1 MSLADRLS
9 KAKDLLIGDEPFAE
23 LPDVI
28 GYQDIVHQWDRGYR
42 ATLERLIR
50 SGDTGPRG
58 AQIHDFPKNETAVRP
73 LAHFD
78 PRDRII
84 YEAMVYRI
92 APRIDRQLHPY
103 VYGYKWWHRMARP
116 VPWSACW
123 GRMKESTRKTLR
135 LNPALRIAHTD
146 VSAFYEHID
155 IGSLVESLYDL
166 DGDESPGE
174 DLAAFLNR
182 FQSITDARGL
192 PQGPNASG
200 ILANLVLMPIDAFLA
215 RASLPFARYSDDI
228 RIFHRDRTALRDVLI
243 EITRLLRGMGLT
255 IAAAKTRILDP
266 EEGLAEEL
274 DTRYSSLKYAVK
286 NGIPGSRD
294 KIREEFESLDKE
306 GTFSGTKTRFVL
318 NRMSELGDDYAV
330 SWCLES
336 LERTPH
342 AVTEVFRYLAVTG
355 RSRERE
361 ITGRLARFIDR
372 GASASFPFT
381 EQRILRYFLST
392 QDSPAKTKEAAW
404 MVLEDRNRQDYSRE
418 VAARCAGRHASLAE
432 SRILRNRFEREQ
444 IPAVRRALLVGLYES
459 GHLTSDY
466 LSEVKDAYA
475 HLLWTCTFLATE
487 PNIALPKIG

>member
-1 MSLADRLS
+1 MNLTDRLS

-42 ATLERLIR
+42 ARLEALIR
-50 SGDTGPRG
+50 SGDTGPVG

-84 YEAMVYRI
+84 YEAMVYRL
-92 APRIDRQLHPY
+92 APRIDRHLHPY
-103 VYGYKWWHRMARP
+103 VYGYKWWHRLARP

-123 GRMKESTRKTLR
+123 RRMKESTRSTLR
-135 LNPALRIAHTD
+135 RNPALRIAHTD

-174 DLAAFLNR
+174 DLAAV
-182 FQSITDARGL
+182 TDARGL
-192 PQGPNASG
+192 PQGPDASG

-215 RASLPFARYSDDI
+215 REKFPFARYSDDI

-255 IAAAKTRILDP
+255 IAGAKTRILDP

-274 DTRYSSLKYAVK
+274 DTRYSSLKHAVK
-286 NGIPGSRD
+286 NGVPGSRD
-294 KIREEFESLDKE
+294 KVREEFESLDKE

-342 AVTEVFRYLAVTG
+342 AVTEVFRYLAITG

-361 ITGRLARFIDR
+361 ITSHLARFIDQ
-372 GASASFPFT
+372 GVSASFPFT

-404 MVLEDRNRQDYSRE
+404 MVLEDRNRQDHSRE
-418 VAARCAGRHASLAE
+418 VAARYAGKHASLAE

-466 LSEVKDAYA
+466 LSKVKDAYA
-475 HLLWTCTFLATE
+475 HLRWTCTFLATE
-487 PNIALPKIG
+487 PDIALPKIG